1 MILRNV
7 TVMFK
12 SHEGQMLPQV
22 GSLNGAAAAV
32 PNNNPNPNPDK
43 NPNPNPNN
51 GD

>member
-1 MILRNV
+1 MIFRNL

-32 PNNNPNPNPDK
+32 PNKDPK
-43 NPNPNPNN
+43 PNPNN